1 MILSDRGI
9 YERLL
14 HPDQEKRLIIHPMV
28 DWEKQIQPA
37 SVDVRLGNQFIV
49 YNRDPSTGG
58 LLTEK
63 SWVEDGQMFMIEP
76 GEFILATTKERI
88 GIPADLQGRVD
99 GKSSLGRLGLLIH
112 VTAGNLDPGFGKSG
126 EPCEVTLEI
135 TSVFP
140 VPVPLMPGMMIAHL
154 VFTQL
159 DQPAAHP
166 YGGSR
171 GSHYHQQL
179 GPQPSRFLKDGY
191 FKYDKVL
198 R

>member
-9 YERLL
+9 LERLT
-14 HPDQEKRLIIHPMV
+14 HSNPAKRLIIHPMA
-28 DWEKQIQPA
+28 DPNKQIQAA

-49 YNRDPSTGG
+49 YSRDPQTGG
-58 LLTEK
+58 LSEAR
-63 SWVEDGQMFMIEP
+63 SWVEDGQLFMLDP

-88 GIPADLQGRVD
+88 AVPFDLQCRVD

-112 VTAGNLDPGFGKSG
+112 VTAGNVDPGFGKTA

-135 TSVFP
+135 ASVFP
-140 VPVPLMPGMMIAHL
+140 VPVPLMAGMMIAHL

-166 YGGSR
+166 YGDSR

-198 R
+198 